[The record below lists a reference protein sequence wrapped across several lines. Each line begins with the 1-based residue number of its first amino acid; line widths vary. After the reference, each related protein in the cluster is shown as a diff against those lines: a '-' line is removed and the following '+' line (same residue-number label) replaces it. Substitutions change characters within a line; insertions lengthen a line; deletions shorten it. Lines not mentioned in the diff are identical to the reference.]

1 MLKVQEV
8 RVPPIASPA
17 ILCPLLHCL
26 LFLQREQEELAGP
39 KGTPVTVERFL
50 AWRKR
55 FEIEMRDLRRKAA
68 DEELRALPPKE
79 RRERE
84 QFRARPNGRE
94 IFERKRGIA
103 DDEDEDQDEG
113 DDGYVDI
120 TKYDRE
126 ADRAQ
131 SDDEGEKGF
140 LHEDSD

>member
-1 MLKVQEV
+1 M
-8 RVPPIASPA
+8 
-17 ILCPLLHCL
+17 HGL
-26 LFLQREQEELAGP
+26 LFLVCEQEELAGP

-55 FEIEMRDLRRKAA
+55 FEVEMRDLRRKAA

-103 DDEDEDQDEG
+103 DDDDEDQDEG

-126 ADRAQ
+126 VDRAQ